1 MKMGV
6 FGDETGARLT
16 RRYFRRKDMEL
27 IVTVSENLS
36 LNAGT
41 VSVQAD
47 TLCIHPPERPLF
59 DQLCAWLDQ
68 CSPPT
73 TGFNHWILGIGA
85 TALCLR
91 WGTYLAVVMDE
102 TKPIDPRARQPATS
116 MISDEEMRRI
126 NVEASCNLARLL
138 QMRHQ
143 DEGAFFD
150 RLRRAYEWLPM
161 PQRRVKRNWEPFQT
175 ILGTLV
181 GTHQADDI
189 TLPESTQTAVS
200 HPYRALANAIIHF
213 AYRNGPIEN
222 SHAGREPAYS
232 LNHRRFTN
240 RQAQQIIRF
249 TAKRLSPFVSA
260 IPLWSEELG
269 DIPPWPERMA
279 ALPEFRQYPRT
290 WSFTESSSRIH
301 LKQAW
306 ME

>member
-6 FGDETGARLT
+6 FGDKTGTRLIW
-16 RRYFRRKDMEL
+16 RYFRKKDMEL
-27 IVTVSENLS
+27 IITVSDDLS
-36 LNAGT
+36 LNAGAA
-41 VSVQAD
+41 SGQAD

-68 CSPPT
+68 CPRPT
-73 TGFNHWILGIGA
+73 TGFNHWVLGIGA

-91 WGTYLAVVMDE
+91 WGTYLAVLMDE
-102 TKPIDPRARQPATS
+102 AKPIDPRAEQPATS

-126 NVEASCNLARLL
+126 NIEASSNLSRLL
-138 QMRHQ
+138 QLQHQ
-143 DEGAFFD
+143 DEDAFFD

-161 PQRRVKRNWEPFQT
+161 PQRRVKRNWEPLQT

-181 GTHQADDI
+181 GIHQAHDI
-189 TLPESTQTAVS
+189 TLPESAQTAVS
-200 HPYRALANAIIHF
+200 HPYRTLANAIIHF
-213 AYRNGPIEN
+213 TYRNGPIED

-232 LNHRRFTN
+232 LNHRRFTDS
-240 RQAQQIIRF
+240 QAQQIIRF
-249 TAKRLSPFVSA
+249 TAERLSSFVSA
-260 IPLWSEELG
+260 TPLWDEQ
-269 DIPPWPERMA
+269 IANMPPWPERMA
-279 ALPEFRQYPRT
+279 ALPAFRQYPRN

>member
-6 FGDETGARLT
+6 FGDETGTCLT
-16 RRYFRRKDMEL
+16 WRYFRRKDMEL
-27 IVTVSENLS
+27 IVTVSEGLS
-36 LNAGT
+36 LNAGA

-47 TLCIHPPERPLF
+47 TLCIHPPERLLF
-59 DQLCAWLDQ
+59 DQLCTWLDQ
-68 CSPPT
+68 CPRPT

-91 WGTYLAVVMDE
+91 WGTYLAVLMDE
-102 TKPIDPRARQPATS
+102 AKPIDPQAGQLATS

-126 NVEASCNLARLL
+126 NIEASSNLARLL
-138 QMRHQ
+138 RLRYQ
-143 DEGAFFD
+143 DEDSFFD

-161 PQRRVKRNWEPFQT
+161 PQKQVKRNWEPFQT

-181 GTHQADDI
+181 GIHQAKEI
-189 TLPESTQTAVS
+189 MLPESAQTAVS
-200 HPYRALANAIIHF
+200 HPYRTLANAIIHF

-232 LNHRRFTN
+232 LNHRRFTG
-240 RQAQQIIRF
+240 RQARQIIRF
-249 TAKRLSPFVSA
+249 TAEHLNPFVSTT
-260 IPLWSEELG
+260 PLWDEHLG
-269 DIPPWPERMA
+269 DMPPWPERIA
-279 ALPEFRQYPRT
+279 VLPAFRQYPHT
-290 WSFTESSSRIH
+290 WSFTESSLRIH